1 MTDLSVIIVSWNT
14 REMLEMCIASVVMH
28 LRSIVNVEIIVV
40 DNASSDG
47 SAEMIES
54 GYPFVHLIKNNK
66 NIGFA
71 NAVNQGAI
79 FSSGRMLLLLNS
91 DARLMDA
98 RLMLAMGVLESDS
111 SVGIATG
118 QMVDGEGKEIPAYYR
133 FPGFLYLVKSY
144 TLDRVYTL
152 GHQMRGRVRKCARN
166 QDGTRICDVDWVS
179 GGYLLVKR
187 ELLADYGLLDPRIFM
202 YYEDALLCKRAWDT
216 GYRVVFVDDA
226 SVLHERGA
234 SAKQVRV
241 KAIRYSY
248 ESSRLYIQSMYG
260 DDTLK
265 WYETVNRGMWR
276 VLSKGLWLFEK
287 LGLGRLA
294 TPKRKLFENLLST
307 PRLT

>member
-111 SVGIATG
+111 SVGRSSA
-118 QMVDGEGKEIPAYYR
+118 EWPAM
-133 FPGFLYLVKSY
+133 S
-144 TLDRVYTL
+144 
-152 GHQMRGRVRKCARN
+152 
-166 QDGTRICDVDWVS
+166 
-179 GGYLLVKR
+179 LL
-187 ELLADYGLLDPRIFM
+187 
-202 YYEDALLCKRAWDT
+202 
-216 GYRVVFVDDA
+216 
-226 SVLHERGA
+226 
-234 SAKQVRV
+234 
-241 KAIRYSY
+241 
-248 ESSRLYIQSMYG
+248 
-260 DDTLK
+260 
-265 WYETVNRGMWR
+265 
-276 VLSKGLWLFEK
+276 
-287 LGLGRLA
+287 
-294 TPKRKLFENLLST
+294 
-307 PRLT
+307 